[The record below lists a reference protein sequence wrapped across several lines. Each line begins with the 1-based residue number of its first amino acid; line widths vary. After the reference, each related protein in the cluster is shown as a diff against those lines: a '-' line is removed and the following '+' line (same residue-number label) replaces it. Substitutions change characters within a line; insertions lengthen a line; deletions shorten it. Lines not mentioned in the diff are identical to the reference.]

1 MAVAPWLRHVG
12 SPELLTLNEGLAA
25 VGALYLVAIAG
36 AIVCVLTRSRGDP
49 PIPEDPGSSA
59 RGYAPYP
66 LAFALSIIGRTA
78 LEYVGIASEA
88 IAGVAFLAAGAGTIA
103 RDRLPELAPTTR
115 RALMTPYLLVSAT
128 FFEGIVADIWPRP
141 GAGPSELIATV
152 GGLGILGLLI
162 LGTAVFYLGFVFAP
176 RQIVEVTRHG
186 WVWPVRF
193 ALFVLGLVLGI
204 GIPAALG

>member
-1 MAVAPWLRHVG
+1 MVIAPGLRHVG
-12 SPELLTLNEGLAA
+12 SPSGQTVDADLPV
-25 VGALYLVAIAG
+25 VGIFYLVAIAG
-36 AIVCVLTRSRGDP
+36 AIACVLTRSRGDP

-78 LEYVGIASEA
+78 LEDLGIVSDA
-88 IAGVAFLAAGAGTIA
+88 IVAVAFLAAGAGTLA
-103 RDRLPELAPTTR
+103 RDRLPELSPTAR

-128 FFEGIVADIWPRP
+128 FFQGIVADIWPNA
-141 GAGPSELIATV
+141 GAGPSEVIAAV

-176 RQIVEVTRHG
+176 RQIVEVMRHG

-193 ALFVLGLVLGI
+193 ALFVLGLVIGI
-204 GIPAALG
+204 GVPAVLG